1 MANNTQ
7 LSFPLNQETVAPT
20 TTSSVVEKAIS
31 KAETM
36 LKATNAKYIIV
47 LPDGSVISHGELE
60 LARPKQ
66 RKKRTR
72 RDSSVPHGTYTI
84 LLQSKGFDQMQKN
97 DVLQVDAEAFEPEAI
112 RGTACSRASR
122 LWGAGSVL
130 TTISGRVVEI
140 LRMK

>member
-7 LSFPLNQETVAPT
+7 LSFPLNQSAAT
-20 TTSSVVEKAIS
+20 TMPSVIEKAIS

-60 LARPKQ
+60 LAQPKQ

-72 RDSSVPHGTYTI
+72 RDSSVPHGTYTL
-84 LLQSKGFDQMQKN
+84 LLQSKGFDQMEKN
-97 DVLQVDAEAFEPEAI
+97 DVLKIDADAFEPEAV

-122 LWGAGSVL
+122 LWGAGSVI
-130 TTISGRVVEI
+130 TTITGRVVEI